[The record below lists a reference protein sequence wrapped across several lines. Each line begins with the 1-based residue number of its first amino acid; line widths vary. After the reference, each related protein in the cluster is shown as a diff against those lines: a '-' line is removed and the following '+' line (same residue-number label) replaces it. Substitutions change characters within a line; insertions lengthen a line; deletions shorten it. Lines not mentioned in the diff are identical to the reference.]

1 MDMKNYI
8 KEMLEPIKP
17 DPPGLDKLYTLTSY
31 KNEYDKMFIE
41 AMSKV
46 KENVCKSVI
55 ETLKKELIGRTIS
68 MKNESGYDKII
79 NVKDV
84 KIGQK
89 DNDFYPVIFENEEKK
104 IRYILE
110 DEKKSLIFFIDEYIA
125 FFKKYYTGN
134 LLMFEGK
141 IMGSDINIKYTKKLI
156 KIGIHKGKIK
166 DEILCLDSEG
176 GKYILNVFV
185 PFKIMD
191 EKIQEL
197 DPWGE
202 EDWSN

>member
-1 MDMKNYI
+1 MKNYI